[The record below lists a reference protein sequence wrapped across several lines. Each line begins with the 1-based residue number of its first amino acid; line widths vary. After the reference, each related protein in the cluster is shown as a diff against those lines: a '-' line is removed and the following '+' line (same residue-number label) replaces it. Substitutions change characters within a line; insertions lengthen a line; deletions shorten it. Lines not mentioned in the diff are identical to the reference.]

1 MGLDMYL
8 YAKKLVTPEVTKE
21 KALDDLG
28 DWIEVG
34 DIKDPWWDT
43 DNDTVVAV
51 ILGSWRKANE
61 IHKWFVDNVQ
71 GGEDQCNAFP
81 VTPEHVDTLLALCK
95 EVLADH
101 DKAEDLLPTQDG
113 FFFGSLDYDEWY
125 FKSLTHT
132 VRLLETVKI
141 MMAQTEPADVIVEYQ
156 SSW

>member
-8 YAKKLVTPEVTKE
+8 TAKKLVTPEVTKE
-21 KALDDLG
+21 KATDDLG

-34 DIKDPWWDT
+34 DLKDPWWNT
-43 DNDTVVAV
+43 DNDTFVAV
-51 ILGSWRKANE
+51 TLDSWRKANE

-81 VTPEHVDTLLALCK
+81 VSAEHVDTLLALCK
-95 EVLADH
+95 EVLADQS
-101 DKAEDLLPTQDG
+101 KAEDLLPTQSG
-113 FFFGSLDYDEWY
+113 FFFGSTDYDEY
-125 FKSLTHT
+125 YYQDLTHT